1 MTDMEILALQEYSRG
16 AITRRQLEKRL
27 QREITPADAIILL
40 AGADLPLPVYL
51 SPEDSPGPKLL
62 RQILVNRKKAH
73 G

>member
-51 SPEDSPGPKLL
+51 SHEDSPGPKLL